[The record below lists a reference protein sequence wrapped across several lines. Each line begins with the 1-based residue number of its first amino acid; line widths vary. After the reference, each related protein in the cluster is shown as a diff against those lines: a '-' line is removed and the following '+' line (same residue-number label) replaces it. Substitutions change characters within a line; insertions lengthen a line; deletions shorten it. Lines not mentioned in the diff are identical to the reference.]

1 MSHKDRADVSA
12 VVSLTIVLQEHDP
25 AEIER
30 IAETVSNPKN
40 PEYGRYL
47 TRDDSQSLVMLM
59 PHERRAVVDWVESQ
73 GMRVIESA
81 GTNPQLLF
89 VQATRT
95 QLLEAFGVGLQRW
108 LEKDPEIRTSGLRL
122 RLPKS
127 IAGYIQKIGGIPGE
141 RGQLG
146 SVYVPNFGVTDA
158 NLSDIRTKLPAA
170 VPLDPRACAPP
181 PGLAGVTPAD
191 IREIY
196 NFPSAWDGTGETV
209 ALLAFGGELDRGDLE
224 AFWHA
229 HGISAPKVSTVRVGP
244 SSGRPTQLLE
254 TLEIT
259 MAVEWVGAM
268 APGASIAVYFVD
280 PAVMGDPWSAFLF
293 AVLGDQAN
301 SPTIASN
308 SWVTPERHY
317 YRLHGHEVIGGLLDQ
332 AAAAGI
338 TVISAS
344 GDWGAFD
351 GVPRTIRDGRPVTD
365 APWPHGVFPSV
376 EPRVLSVGGTM
387 ITSRKPLT
395 EVGWSGALSPAVLQ
409 SLPLQLV
416 ASSGGFSEDNPVP
429 AWQRSS
435 LRGSYPRGAAT
446 PAVVPYGRGFPDVA
460 LMASG
465 PSVQR
470 GAGEPLTAQGYQAV
484 VAGQWIDY
492 AGGTSLAAPIWAA
505 VIALTNQA
513 RRNAGLPRLGWPN
526 PLFYYLSETESG
538 AFREVTFGAADVAVN
553 AVNLHGR
560 AVTYQ
565 LPGYQCGPGWN
576 PVTGLGVPDV
586 AALIEQVRTVGPRS

>member
-1 MSHKDRADVSA
+1 MSHKAGSDISQ

-25 AEIER
+25 GEIER
-30 IAETVSNPKN
+30 IADSVSDPKSL
-40 PEYGRYL
+40 EYGRYL
-47 TRDDSQSLVMLM
+47 TQDESRSLVMLP
-59 PHERRAVVDWVESQ
+59 PHEHKAVVDWVESQ
-73 GMRVIESA
+73 GMRVIEAA

-89 VQATRT
+89 VQTTRT
-95 QLLEAFGVGLQRW
+95 QILEAFGAGLQRW
-108 LEKDPEIRTSGLRL
+108 LEKDPEIRTSGLQL
-122 RLPKS
+122 RLPKN

-141 RGQLG
+141 RGQ
-146 SVYVPNFGVTDA
+146 FGAVHIPEFA
-158 NLSDIRTKLPAA
+158 GAGNEIPSAELPAG
-170 VPLDPRACAPP
+170 VPAERSPSSPP
-181 PGLAGVTPAD
+181 ASVAGVTPAD
-191 IREIY
+191 IRDIY
-196 NFPSAWDGTGETV
+196 GFPSEWDGSGETV
-209 ALLAFGGELDRGDLE
+209 ALLAFGGDLDRYDLNT
-224 AFWHA
+224 FWQA
-229 HGISAPKVSTVRVGP
+229 HGITRPKVSTVRVGP
-244 SSGRPTQLLE
+244 SSGRPTQLIE
-254 TLEIT
+254 TLEVT

-268 APGASIAVYFVD
+268 APGASIVVYFVD

-293 AVLGDQAN
+293 AVLGDETN
-301 SPTIASN
+301 SPTIACN

-317 YRLHGHEVIGGLLDQ
+317 YRLHGHDVIGGLLNQ

-376 EPRVLSVGGTM
+376 EPRILSVGGTM

-409 SLPLQLV
+409 LLPLQLV

-484 VAGQWIDY
+484 IAGQWIDY

-505 VIALTNQA
+505 VVALTNQA
-513 RRNAGLPRLGWPN
+513 RRLAGLPRVGWPN
-526 PLFYYLSETESG
+526 PLFYQLNETESES
-538 AFREVTFGAADVAVN
+538 FREVTFGAADVAVN

-576 PVTGLGVPDV
+576 PVTGLGVPNV
-586 AALIEQVRTVGPRS
+586 TALIKNVCSVIPK

>member
-1 MSHKDRADVSA
+1 MNHKGSADVPQL
-12 VVSLTIVLQEHDP
+12 VSLTIVLQEHDP
-25 AEIER
+25 AAIEQ
-30 IAETVSNPKN
+30 IAETVSNPKS
-40 PEYGRYL
+40 PEYGRYPP
-47 TRDDSQSLVMLM
+47 RDEFRSLVMLP
-59 PHERRAVVDWVESQ
+59 PHELKAVVDWVQSQ
-73 GMRVIESA
+73 GMRVIEAS

-95 QLLEAFGVGLQRW
+95 QLINAFGTGLERW

-122 RLPKS
+122 RLPKD
-127 IAGYIQKIGGIPGE
+127 IAGYIQKVGGIPGE
-141 RGQLG
+141 RGQFG
-146 SVYVPNFGVTDA
+146 AVYVPDFGGADSNVRA
-158 NLSDIRTKLPAA
+158 IPTKLPAG
-170 VPLDPRACAPP
+170 VPMDRSASAPP

-191 IREIY
+191 IRDIY
-196 NFPSAWDGTGETV
+196 GFPPGWDGSGETV

-224 AFWHA
+224 TFWHA
-229 HGISAPKVSTVRVGP
+229 NGIAPPRVSTVHVGP
-244 SSGRPTQLLE
+244 SSGRATQLIE

-268 APGASIAVYFVD
+268 APGASIVVYYVD

-293 AVLGDQAN
+293 AVLGDETN

-317 YRLHGHEVIGGLLDQ
+317 YRLHGNEVFGGLLDQ

-409 SLPLQLV
+409 LLPLQLV

-429 AWQRSS
+429 TWQRSS

-470 GAGEPLTAQGYQAV
+470 GVGEPLTAQGYQAV

-492 AGGTSLAAPIWAA
+492 AGGTSLAAPIWASI
-505 VIALTNQA
+505 IALANQA
-513 RRNAGLPRLGWPN
+513 RRHAGLLRLGWPN
-526 PLFYYLSETESG
+526 PLLYQLSETESG

-576 PVTGLGVPDV
+576 PVTGLGVPNV
-586 AALIEQVRTVGPRS
+586 AALIKSVCSVVPRS